1 MNIEQHIIHL
11 SLSLRE
17 ALAKLNDLSGGA
29 MTLIVID
36 DSRRMV
42 GTLTDGDVRRA
53 LIAGKSLDSAVS
65 EVMHSDF
72 EWLSSENFD
81 LGKLKNIRAKGI
93 RLIPRLDAEKRIVDL
108 VDLLK
113 TPSILPV
120 SALIMA
126 GGKGERLRPA
136 TLTTP
141 KPLLEIC
148 GRAIIDYNVEA
159 LAAAGID
166 EIFVSVNYLA
176 EQLEQHF
183 SRPVAGVNAV
193 CVRENIPLG
202 TIGALSLMPDF
213 SNDTVLVMNSDLLTD
228 ISFEDMF
235 EKHLSEQADITIA
248 AIPYNL
254 SVPYA
259 ILQTDGQRV
268 VSLEEKPVYS
278 YYANAGI
285 YMLSR
290 KAVELVKKGERTDAT
305 DLIERA
311 IAAGMNVVYF
321 PINGTWIDVGTPADF
336 RHASDMMKYHSK

>member
-1 MNIEQHIIHL
+1 MNTDRHIIL
-11 SLSLRE
+11 FTMSLRE

-29 MTLIVID
+29 MTLMVVD
-36 DSRRMV
+36 DNSRMV

-53 LIAGKSLDSAVS
+53 LIAGKSLDNTVS
-65 EVMHSDF
+65 DAMHSDF
-72 EWLSSENFD
+72 EWLSAECFD
-81 LGKLKNIRAKGI
+81 PGKMKRIRAKGI
-93 RLIPRLDAEKRIVDL
+93 RLIPRLDAEKRIIGL
-108 VDLLK
+108 IDLLK

-148 GRAIIDYNVEA
+148 GRPIIDYNIEA

-176 EQLEQHF
+176 EQLEHHF
-183 SRPVAGVNAV
+183 SEPVAGVKAR
-193 CVRENIPLG
+193 CVRENAPLG
-202 TIGALSLMPDF
+202 TIGALSLVPEF

-235 EKHLSEQADITIA
+235 EKHLAEKADITIA
-248 AIPYNL
+248 AIPYTL

-259 ILQTDGQRV
+259 ILQTDGSHV
-268 VSLEEKPVYS
+268 LSLEEKPVYS

-290 KAVELVKKGERTDAT
+290 HAIQLVQRGMRMDAT

-311 IAAGMNVVYF
+311 IATGLNVVYF

-336 RHASDMMKYHSK
+336 RHASDLMKYHSK

>member
-1 MNIEQHIIHL
+1 MNTDRHIIL
-11 SLSLRE
+11 LTMSLRE

-29 MTLIVID
+29 MTLMVVD
-36 DSRRMV
+36 DHNRMV

-53 LIAGKSLDSAVS
+53 LIAGKSLDSTVS
-65 EVMHSDF
+65 EAMHSDF
-72 EWLSSENFD
+72 EWLSAECFD
-81 LGKLKNIRAKGI
+81 LGKMKRIRAKGI
-93 RLIPRLDAEKRIVDL
+93 RLIPRLDAEKRIIGL
-108 VDLLK
+108 IDLLK

-148 GRAIIDYNVEA
+148 GRPIIDYNIEA

-176 EQLEQHF
+176 EQLERHF
-183 SRPVAGVNAV
+183 SEPVAGVKAR
-193 CVRENIPLG
+193 CVRENSPLG
-202 TIGALSLMPDF
+202 TIGALSLVPEF

-235 EKHLSEQADITIA
+235 EKHLSEKADITIA
-248 AIPYNL
+248 AIPYTL

-259 ILQTDGQRV
+259 ILQTDGSHV
-268 VSLEEKPVYS
+268 ISLEEKPVYS

-285 YMLSR
+285 YMLSKR
-290 KAVELVKKGERTDAT
+290 AIQLVQRGMRMDAT

-311 IAAGMNVVYF
+311 IATGLNVVYF

-336 RHASDMMKYHSK
+336 RHASDLMKYHSK